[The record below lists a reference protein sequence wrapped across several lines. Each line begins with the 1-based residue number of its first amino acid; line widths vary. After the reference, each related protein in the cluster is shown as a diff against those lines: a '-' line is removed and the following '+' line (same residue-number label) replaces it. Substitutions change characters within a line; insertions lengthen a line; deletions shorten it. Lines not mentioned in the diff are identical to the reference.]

1 MLVTG
6 WFGMI
11 LSTLTCF
18 LHKFTILDLLNLIV
32 HLYLR
37 LRELF
42 LLFLALLDQRKGL
55 WKCVLVHSESQP
67 YLFDL
72 LILISCLSKIVR
84 WSLEHALQQ
93 GLVSLSELI
102 DLQREQRQ
110 DIDVT
115 VAYVRRQNIL
125 IVNLYIVCIDLHLVV
140 LLWILKFSLI

>member
-1 MLVTG
+1 
-6 WFGMI
+6 MI

-84 WSLEHALQQ
+84 
-93 GLVSLSELI
+93 
-102 DLQREQRQ
+102 
-110 DIDVT
+110 
-115 VAYVRRQNIL
+115 
-125 IVNLYIVCIDLHLVV
+125 
-140 LLWILKFSLI
+140 